1 MAVSEVEICNLAL
14 ASISEDSIAT
24 LGSSNKRERLC
35 KASYLPTIRFV
46 LSRFDWPFARSFA
59 RLNKVAEPDTY
70 VPEGKALYVLPANCI
85 RPICILPDSAATVWE
100 QVGGYILTYNNG
112 EEAEDMPVLKFT
124 KLELNTLVFSE
135 TFTAIVAD
143 YLAARLIGPLKGE
156 DAKTVAAYDNRAEMR
171 FNALISV
178 DANTGSE
185 GVEIEGSTYNDSFSK

>member
-14 ASISEDSIAT
+14 ALISEDSIAT

-59 RLNKVAEPDTY
+59 RLNKVVEPDMY
-70 VPEGKALYVLPANCI
+70 VPQGKALYLLPANCV

-100 QVGGYILTYNNG
+100 QVGGSILTYDNG
-112 EEAEDMPVLKFT
+112 EEEEDMPVLKFT

-135 TFTAIVAD
+135 TFTTIVAD
-143 YLAARLIGPLKGE
+143 YLSARLIGPLKGE
-156 DAKTVAAYDNRAEMR
+156 DAKTVSAYDNRAEIR
-171 FNALISV
+171 FNSLISI

-185 GVEIEGSTYNDSFSK
+185 GIEIEGSIYNDSFSK